1 MTQLPVVD
9 SAFGGISLPVPL
21 AKLEAELQEGLRC
34 YWKTAK
40 TILDGS
46 TVQLIEPDMKTFSL
60 QRNFF
65 SALFMYSYYKTGI
78 AEDRRIL
85 YASVNQCLRGMVTGC
100 DNILDNEYKKTLE
113 TDLPAQA
120 HLFRS
125 VLDIMVSDRVL
136 FKILLDY
143 CLAHNLALE
152 KLNQA
157 STASLHSLLQSGA
170 QEAAEEGGVKEI
182 LLPED
187 ILAKVHHFKTGI
199 LFQCTWAIPNIFEET
214 ISPAGL
220 IAQESLYNIGMG
232 CQILDDMVDLFTDLE
247 EKHHNYVASVI
258 FHEELPH
265 VWQELETRRISAPS
279 AEDFYADHPH
289 ISAKIRSKALHFLKG
304 GMCSLFF
311 DHHQYLVQPA
321 MNFIAERIG
330 IRLDQDE

>member
-1 MTQLPVVD
+1 MTSP
-9 SAFGGISLPVPL
+9 FHGISLPEPL
-21 AKLEAELQEGLRC
+21 AMLETELQKGLRY
-34 YWKTAK
+34 YWKIAK
-40 TILDGS
+40 TIMDGS
-46 TVQLIEPDMKTFSL
+46 SVQLIEPETITFSL

-85 YASVNQCLRGMVTGC
+85 YAAVNQCLRGMVTGC

-136 FKILLDY
+136 FNILLDY
-143 CLAHNLALE
+143 CRVHNLPMERLV
-152 KLNQA
+152 QA

-170 QEAAEEGGVKEI
+170 QEASEEDGIREI

-199 LFQCTWAIPNIFEET
+199 LFQCTWAIPRIFDKT

-220 IAQESLYNIGMG
+220 IVQESLYNIGMG
-232 CQILDDMVDLFTDLE
+232 CQILDDMVDVFADLA
-247 EKHHNYVASVI
+247 EKRHNYVTSVI
-258 FHEELPH
+258 FHEEQPH
-265 VWQELETRRISAPS
+265 VWQELEDRRASAASP
-279 AEDFYADHPH
+279 ENFYAAHPK
-289 ISAKIRSKALHFLKG
+289 ISTKLRSRALHFLEG
-304 GMCSLFF
+304 GMSSLFF
-311 DHHQYLVQPA
+311 EQHQYLVQPA

-330 IRLDQDE
+330 IKLYQDE